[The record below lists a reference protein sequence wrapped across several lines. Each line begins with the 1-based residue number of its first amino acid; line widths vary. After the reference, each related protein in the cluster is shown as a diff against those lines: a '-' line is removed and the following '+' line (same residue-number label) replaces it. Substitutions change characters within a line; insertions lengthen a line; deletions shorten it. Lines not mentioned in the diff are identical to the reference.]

1 MGLRFRKRIRILPDI
16 WFNLSK
22 SGIST
27 SIRGKGLTVNLKNS
41 KTKTTVG
48 IFRSFIFPT
57 LGKLVSASPDF
68 IPA

>member
-1 MGLRFRKRIRILPDI
+1 MGFRFRKRIKIIPGV

-27 SIRGKGLTVNLKNS
+27 SIGGKGLTINLKDG

-48 IFRSFIFPT
+48 IPELPICGNCEESNSRVPYNS
-57 LGKLVSASPDF
+57 
-68 IPA
+68 